1 MAAIVSRLMGR
12 TTMRSFVAI
21 GLAILAVA
29 GVLPSC
35 VAAQSGADKSKTR
48 ASPAAK
54 ASGKWDRVLLD
65 SERDYLAVLDGPE
78 AKIGVGTSVDLLL
91 DTGKR
96 FNNVEV
102 TEWLLGKGNATV
114 RSVAVN
120 NVEKKTKHRFQINA
134 VTQITASDRLF
145 DVVVDPAKKGY
156 VLIDTARRDEVV
168 AQRLRPQHRLWGE
181 SSDAD
186 QAKLVDEHKAYL
198 KTVGAVFPQVTMTL
212 SETDYFLFYTDI
224 PLKQIGGYIAQLDAM
239 YLELSKAFRVPQGK
253 NIWRG
258 KCVIV
263 AFSDKAM
270 FLRFEAEFMNNT
282 NAEQAQGIH
291 HGAGDGNVI
300 ISCWRGKDAAFFGHV
315 LVHETS
321 HGFMH
326 RFRSTAHIP
335 PWINEGVAD
344 WVAAVVASNCPETE
358 RRQRTALTE
367 MQKTGRMGGN
377 FFDDAARLE
386 RWQYGAASGL
396 THFML
401 AADPQRYVAL
411 ITAIKEGYSPDES
424 LKLAYG
430 WSPSEL
436 VRRYG
441 ATIGLPNL
449 QP

>member
-1 MAAIVSRLMGR
+1 V
-12 TTMRSFVAI
+12 
-21 GLAILAVA
+21 
-29 GVLPSC
+29 
-35 VAAQSGADKSKTR
+35 
-48 ASPAAK
+48 
-54 ASGKWDRVLLD
+54 SGKWERVLLD
-65 SERDYLAVLDGPE
+65 SERDYLADLAGPE
-78 AKIGVGTSVDLLL
+78 AKIGVGTKVDLLL

-96 FNNVEV
+96 FDNVEV
-102 TEWLLGKGNATV
+102 TEWLLGKDNATV
-114 RSVAVN
+114 RSIAVEN
-120 NVEKKTKHRFQINA
+120 QQKKSKQKFQIQA
-134 VTQITASDRLF
+134 VTQIWASDRLF
-145 DVVVDPAKKGY
+145 DVVVDPDKKGY
-156 VLIDTARRDEVV
+156 VLIDTTRREEVV
-168 AQRLRPQHRLWGE
+168 SERLRPQHRLWGE
-181 SSDAD
+181 SSDAE
-186 QAKLVDEHKAYL
+186 QAKRVDEHRDYL
-198 KTVGAVFPQVTMTL
+198 KKVGAAFPQVRMTL
-212 SETDYFLFYTDI
+212 RETDYFLFYTDI
-224 PLKQIGGYIAQLDAM
+224 PLNQIGGYVVQLDAM
-239 YLELSKAFRVPQGK
+239 YLELSKAFRVPRGK

-258 KCVIV
+258 KCVVI
-263 AFSDKAM
+263 AFSDQAL

-282 NAEQAQGIH
+282 NAERASGLH

-344 WVAAVVASNCPETE
+344 WVAAVVAHNCPETE
-358 RRQRTALTE
+358 RRQRTALAE
-367 MQKTGRMGGN
+367 MQTTGSMGGN

-386 RWQYGAASGL
+386 RWQYGAASSL

-401 AADPQRYVAL
+401 AVDPQRYAAL
-411 ITAIKEGYSPDES
+411 ITSIKEGYTPEES

-430 WSPSEL
+430 WSPLEL